1 MRRTLTATA
10 LAALAALLPAGCSI
24 ETVPDDAAAQAT
36 PAPDV
41 TLSQK
46 DRTAPHSSL
55 AEVVEEALPS
65 VVNVRVESFDV
76 TGTSSEGQGSGVII
90 DAGGIILTNFHVVES
105 ATEVTVS
112 FQEEGREDLEGEVIG
127 GVRGQDLAIIRVPAD
142 DLVPM
147 EIGKSSD
154 LRLGDDVTAIGFPLG
169 LGGPTVTSGIVS
181 ATGRNITA
189 SSGGRS
195 SRLQNLLQT
204 DAAINPGNSGG
215 PLIDSEGRLVGI
227 NTAAVQAGAA
237 ENIGFAIPIDQ
248 ALPIV
253 ERILEDPPPDRAWL
267 GVTLDDVTAEVAF
280 ELGLPEGGEGA
291 VVLAVVPDSPAD
303 EAGLEVGDVVTAID
317 GDEVDSADALVEEL
331 RERDVGEEI
340 ELAVLTDGGE
350 ETIDVELERRPV
362 TLS

>member
-1 MRRTLTATA
+1 MVT
-10 LAALAALLPAGCSI
+10 AALAAALLLAGCSI
-24 ETVPDDAAAQAT
+24 ETVPDDGEASAT

-41 TLSQK
+41 TLTQR

-65 VVNVRVESFDV
+65 VVNVRVESFDL
-76 TGTSSEGQGSGVII
+76 TGNSQEGQGSGVVI

-112 FQEEGREDLEGEVIG
+112 FQEKGRDDLEGEVIG

-147 EIGKSSD
+147 AIGRSSA
-154 LRLGDDVTAIGFPLG
+154 LKLGDDVTAIGFPLG

-181 ATGRNITA
+181 AIGRSITA
-189 SSGGRS
+189 SGSSGQS
-195 SRLQNLLQT
+195 EELQNLLQT

-215 PLIDSEGRLVGI
+215 PLIDAEGRLVGI
-227 NTAAVQAGAA
+227 NTAAVQAGTA
-237 ENIGFAIPIDQ
+237 ENIGFAIPIDK

-253 ERILEDPPPDRAWL
+253 EQILEDPPAERAWL
-267 GVTLDDVTAEVAF
+267 GVTLGSVTPETAAEF
-280 ELGLPEGGEGA
+280 GLPDGVDGA

-303 EAGLEVGDVVTAID
+303 EAGMEIGDVVLAIEGERID
-317 GDEVDSADALVEEL
+317 NADELVEDL
-331 RERDVGEEI
+331 RRRDVGEDV
-340 ELAVLTDGGE
+340 ELEVFTDGE
-350 ETIDVELERRPV
+350 EDTIRVELERRPV
-362 TLS
+362 TLG

>member
-1 MRRTLTATA
+1 MKRILTASLVA
-10 LAALAALLPAGCSI
+10 VVLLTGCSI
-24 ETVPDDAAAQAT
+24 ETVPEGEAAAQVT

-41 TLSQK
+41 TLRQE

-55 AEVVEEALPS
+55 AEVIEEALPS
-65 VVNVRVESFDV
+65 VVNVRVESFDI

-90 DAGGIILTNFHVVES
+90 DRKGIILTNFHVVEA

-112 FQEEGREDLEGEVIG
+112 FQEEGRADLEGEVIG
-127 GVRGQDLAIIRVPAD
+127 GVRNQDLAIIRVPAD

-181 ATGRNITA
+181 AIGRTITA
-189 SSGGRS
+189 SGSGGRS

-237 ENIGFAIPIDQ
+237 ENIGFAIPIDE

-253 ERILEDPPPDRAWL
+253 ERILEDPPAERAWL
-267 GVTLDDVTAEVAF
+267 GVTLGNVTAETAF
-280 ELGLPEGGEGA
+280 EFGIPEDVRGA

-303 EAGLEVGDVVTAID
+303 EAGIDVGDVITAIE
-317 GDEVDSADALVEEL
+317 GDAIADADELVSEL
-331 RERDVGEEI
+331 RRRDVGEDV
-340 ELAVLTDGGE
+340 ELEVFSGGDPDE
-350 ETIDVELERRPV
+350 VEVELERRPV
-362 TLS
+362 TLG

>member
-1 MRRTLTATA
+1 MRRRITAAALTA
-10 LAALAALLPAGCSI
+10 LLLAGCSI
-24 ETVPDDAAAQAT
+24 ETVPEDGSSAQQT
-36 PAPDV
+36 PAPEV
-41 TLSQK
+41 TLEQR

-76 TGTSSEGQGSGVII
+76 TGTSSEGQGSGVVI
-90 DAGGIILTNFHVVES
+90 DAGGIILTNFHVVEA

-112 FQEEGREDLEGEVIG
+112 FQEKGRDDLEGEVIG

-142 DLVPM
+142 DLIPM
-147 EIGKSSD
+147 EIGRSSD

-181 ATGRNITA
+181 AVGRSITA
-189 SSGGRS
+189 SGSSGES
-195 SRLQNLLQT
+195 ERLQNLLQT

-215 PLIDSEGRLVGI
+215 PLIDAEGRLVGI

-237 ENIGFAIPIDQ
+237 ENIGFAIPIDE

-253 ERILEDPPPDRAWL
+253 ERILEDPPAERAWL
-267 GVTLDDVTAEVAF
+267 GVTLGNVTAETAF
-280 ELGLPEGGEGA
+280 EFDIPEDVEGA

-303 EAGLEVGDVVTAID
+303 EAGVEVGDVVMAID
-317 GDEVDSADALVEEL
+317 GDDIPDADALVAEL
-331 RERDVGEEI
+331 RERGVGEDV
-340 ELAVLTDGGE
+340 ELEVFTDGE
-350 ETIDVELERRPV
+350 TDTIDVELERRPV
-362 TLS
+362 TLG

>member
-1 MRRTLTATA
+1 MKRAIA
-10 LAALAALLPAGCSI
+10 LAAAAALVLAGCSI
-24 ETVPDDAAAQAT
+24 ETVSDQEAAQTT

-41 TLSQK
+41 TLTQQ
-46 DRTAPHSSL
+46 DRTAPHSEL

-65 VVNVRVESFDV
+65 VVNVRVESFDLA
-76 TGTSSEGQGSGVII
+76 GTQEGQGSGVII

-142 DLVPM
+142 DLIPM
-147 EIGKSSD
+147 ELGRSKD

-181 ATGRNITA
+181 ALGRTITA
-189 SSGGRS
+189 SGAGGES
-195 SRLQNLLQT
+195 ARLQNLLQT

-215 PLIDSEGRLVGI
+215 PLIDAEGRLVGI

-237 ENIGFAIPIDQ
+237 ENIGFAIPIDE

-253 ERILEDPPPDRAWL
+253 ERILEDPPPQRAWL
-267 GVTLDDVTAEVAF
+267 GVTLGSVTPETVVEF
-280 ELGLPEGGEGA
+280 GLPGGLEGA
-291 VVLAVVPDSPAD
+291 VILGVVPDSPAD
-303 EAGLEVGDVVTAID
+303 EAGLDVGDVVLAVE
-317 GDEVDSADALVEEL
+317 GEEVPNADALVEDL
-331 RERDVGEEI
+331 RDREVGERV
-340 ELAVLTDGGE
+340 ELEVFSNGDQE
-350 ETIDVELERRPV
+350 VVDVELERRPV
-362 TLS
+362 TLG